1 MGRRRRRTYHGNLLT
16 MWDHWVVQVPDAGD
30 VHAIVLRLGEAQEVA
45 RDAIATFLE
54 IDPESFEVIVQPR

>member
-1 MGRRRRRTYHGNLLT
+1 

-45 RDAIATFLE
+45 RDAIATLLE